1 MTPLALWRH
10 EVRRTGW
17 AALLTPPVCTALI
30 GLLGVLQA
38 LGSGNSVT
46 TARTLQGMLTQGV
59 PLAVGVVAAS
69 LVGRDPAVELQLS
82 VVRDYRTTVLRRLAV
97 SFAWAAVIAVVV
109 TVALVG
115 AGWWYRLPFTPG
127 PLTGQLTWLAPSA
140 ALGGLGFLLAAL
152 SRDAAVAGGLVAGVW
167 IVQLVVSSS
176 MAGVPGLRLLDLSAT
191 GDDGAWLA
199 NRLVLLGVGVALLV
213 VAWRVLARVE
223 RLVRGDE
230 G

>member
-38 LGSGNSVT
+38 LGSGNSLT
-46 TARTLQGMLTQGV
+46 TARTLQAMLTQSV

-82 VVRDYRTTVLRRLAV
+82 VLRDYRTTLLRRLAV
-97 SFAWAAVIAVVV
+97 SFAWATVIAVVV

-115 AGWWYRLPFTPG
+115 AGWWYRLPSTPG

-140 ALGGLGFLLAAL
+140 ALGGLGFALAAL
-152 SRDAAVAGGLVAGVW
+152 SRNAAVAGGLVAGVW
-167 IVQLVVSSS
+167 IVQLVVGGS
-176 MAGVPGLRLLDLSAT
+176 MQGVLGLFDLSAT
-191 GDDGAWLA
+191 GDDGTWLV
-199 NRLVLLGVGVALLV
+199 NRLVLLVAGVVLLV
-213 VAWRVLARVE
+213 VGWRVLARVE
-223 RLVRGDE
+223 RLVRGNE